1 MYQLLDTYETNDTNF
16 PPAVQDRR
24 GLRNLGTTAQRA
36 SHQTA
41 QSARAALRPLL
52 FATSHPSHPS
62 VLPRAS
68 SAPPPHQ
75 PLRPPATP
83 RARLSDPWHVL
94 GSTWSPSELPRG
106 PRRFAGSATATAD
119 WMESPI
125 RRTPHE
131 RTPND
136 SPRAWSPNVE
146 HLSTGRL
153 STPYSQSLE
162 FLSSSSLTPAPPLRP
177 AGSARAA
184 SFSQPA
190 SFSQA
195 WSGSDPFEPPAF
207 DFRNMVPAAGAPDDP
222 ALHTVRP
229 SVAQAF
235 GSSTMLTS
243 SDADPQ
249 DFQPEF
255 AHEFPPQQYPPRQY
269 HPDTDHEPGSPHV
282 LDAFTVLAP
291 DGGPVHLSRIAAAAR
306 TLCVL
311 IFVPRDSV
319 ELAGLVYGKVAHLLQ
334 QAGCRLVFVT
344 AWAPGQAATF
354 LSRFE
359 RVSPFPG
366 ALVCD
371 PGGGLFAHFGFTR
384 TKLAALLSGTSRL
397 AGPRH
402 GMRNALAAAAYRAR
416 NRDLATTRTPSSR
429 LRCGAVVLRSP
440 SPSAFSPDGTPDSS
454 FGSIVTPDVVYH
466 GLEGAGSGA
475 ACHIDVLAACRVHG
489 AFVPNID
496 PAQLYK
502 RFNNMRVTSQKARQ
516 QDEKEARMKQKNDPM
531 PSRPRVWY

>member
-1 MYQLLDTYETNDTNF
+1 
-16 PPAVQDRR
+16 
-24 GLRNLGTTAQRA
+24 
-36 SHQTA
+36 
-41 QSARAALRPLL
+41 
-52 FATSHPSHPS
+52 
-62 VLPRAS
+62 
-68 SAPPPHQ
+68 
-75 PLRPPATP
+75 
-83 RARLSDPWHVL
+83 
-94 GSTWSPSELPRG
+94 
-106 PRRFAGSATATAD
+106 
-119 WMESPI
+119 MESPA
-125 RRTPHE
+125 RRQRTPQDS
-131 RTPND
+131 P
-136 SPRAWSPNVE
+136 SPRAWSPQID

-153 STPYSQSLE
+153 STPYSHSLE
-162 FLSSSSLTPAPPLRP
+162 FLSSSSLTPAPPLRS
-177 AGSARAA
+177 AGTARAA

-207 DFRNMVPAAGAPDDP
+207 DFRNMVSAPPPPAPDP
-222 ALHTVRP
+222 ALHTLRP
-229 SVAQAF
+229 SPIGRTY
-235 GSSTMLTS
+235 GSTLLST

-255 AHEFPPQQYPPRQY
+255 AHEFDETYTHPPAPY
-269 HPDTDHEPGSPHV
+269 HTQADEVAAAASPHV

-291 DGGPVHLSRIAAAAR
+291 DGGPVHLSRIAASAR

-311 IFVPRDSV
+311 IFVPRESV

-359 RVSPFPG
+359 KVSPFPG

-371 PGGGLFAHFGFTR
+371 PAGGLFAHFGFTR

-397 AGPRH
+397 AGPRGG

-416 NRDLATTRTPSSR
+416 NRDLANTRTPSSR

-440 SPSAFSPDGTPDSS
+440 SPGAVSRDSSTPDSS

-466 GLEGAGSGA
+466 GFEGAGSGA

-531 PSRPRVWY
+531 PSRPRTWY